1 MILFSNKSSQHQNT
15 EMFSLLSC
23 VTKYCIQP
31 LSLRSCRQ
39 QIFDSNYSLDIPL
52 IKQKAGIMT
61 TNAI

>member
-1 MILFSNKSSQHQNT
+1 MILFSNNSSQHQNT
-15 EMFSLLSC
+15 NVQLAVM
-23 VTKYCIQP
+23 YCIQP